1 MSLGRLIPVV
11 SAVVL
16 TGGVALAQQPKKAPA
31 PAPAPAAPAAG
42 SAAPAAPAGEG
53 SGSAVAPID
62 DAPPADMEGTS
73 EDPDAPRGDDAT
85 SVTTPT
91 GPTAPVKKGGYPI
104 EEARRPITLPQNMAE
119 ISLSPRFQV
128 DPYIGGDTLRAR
140 YGITPQIQIGV
151 NYTFI
156 GIYDDP
162 STASTT
168 KKGAHL
174 GKTAGLDVTVLVT
187 NWLGVKAGVP
197 IYFDPIAVSFAAG
210 APMKFIFNKFALGA
224 FDDVIN
230 IKITEFAPRY
240 EYEYYNHLASFGLD
254 SMTTQPDAFLRF
266 AGYGVYQHKPNLAII
281 GRFGIDTAV
290 GGSGGGGGPGTAGV
304 DETTTFIK
312 GGVQFTPKKWLDVG
326 ALAGFEDLSRKG
338 SFGLTAILAVR
349 I

>member
-31 PAPAPAAPAAG
+31 PAPTPAAPAAG
-42 SAAPAAPAGEG
+42 SAAAPAPAAGEG

-85 SVTTPT
+85 PVTTPT
-91 GPTAPVKKGGYPI
+91 GPTAPAKKSGYPI
-104 EEARRPITLPQNMAE
+104 EESQRPITLPQNMAE
-119 ISLSPRFQV
+119 ISLNPRFQV

-151 NYTFI
+151 NYVFV
-156 GIYDDP
+156 GVYDDP
-162 STASTT
+162 STLNTD
-168 KKGAHL
+168 KVGAHA

-224 FDDVIN
+224 FDDVLN
-230 IKITEFAPRY
+230 IRISKFAPRY
-240 EYEYYNHLASFGLD
+240 DYEAYNHAASVGVD
-254 SMTTQPDAFLRF
+254 NNTTQSRGYLRF
-266 AGYGVYQHKPNLAII
+266 AGYGIYQHKPNLALI
-281 GRFGIDTAV
+281 GRIGIDASL
-290 GGSGGGGGPGTAGV
+290 GAGGGAGPGTSAV
-304 DETTTFIK
+304 DETLTFLRA
-312 GGVQFTPKKWLDVG
+312 GVQFTPKKWLDVG
-326 ALAGFEDLSRKG
+326 ALAGFDDLSRAG